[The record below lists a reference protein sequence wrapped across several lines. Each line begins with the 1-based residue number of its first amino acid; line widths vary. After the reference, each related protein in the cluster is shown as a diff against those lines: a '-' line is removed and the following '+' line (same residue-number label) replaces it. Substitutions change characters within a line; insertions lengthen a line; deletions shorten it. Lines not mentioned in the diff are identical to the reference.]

1 MKLILCPKCSDVVKF
16 GKRRKRHCRCKKS
29 WGKYTGE
36 LHGEYGGE
44 AIPIGFA
51 NGSLIDAIKGI
62 PDDAVWG
69 KSFEA
74 FVIPKNS
81 RTCKKAK

>member
-1 MKLILCPKCSDVVKF
+1 MKLILCPKCFDVVKF
-16 GKRRKRHCRCKKS
+16 GARRKRYCRCRKS
-29 WGKYTGE
+29 WGKYLNDLDGI
-36 LHGEYGGE
+36 YGGE

-51 NGSLIDAIKGI
+51 NSSLANAIHTI

-69 KSFEA
+69 ETFEA

-81 RTCKKAK
+81 RTCKQEK